1 VNRYTNGMQMD
12 FLVLT
17 WVVIVVSVSVE
28 VVTVAVSRDTR
39 EIRSLAESALYIT
52 I

>member
-1 VNRYTNGMQMD
+1 
-12 FLVLT
+12 VLT

-39 EIRSLAESALYIT
+39 ETRSVAESALYTVALLIRH
-52 I
+52 ILQN